1 MADSALFRTLVESS
15 ADLLGSLSPDGRID
29 YVNPA
34 LERFLGES
42 ATTLAGLSLLDLVHA
57 DDRLKVAAALADQRP
72 EAKVTC
78 RLRAQGGAWVSFE
91 VVVHHSSA
99 GLVFDARDISA
110 RLQGEEALRGSEERF
125 RRLFEESRDA
135 ICIGTL
141 DGRLLDINPA
151 GVKLFGY
158 DSKAEILEVDIA
170 QQLYWNPE
178 DRKRTQAE
186 FLAQG
191 YVEDMELE
199 LRTKTGRKIRVIESA
214 TAFFDD
220 NGDIAGFRGLLRD
233 VTEQRQLEDQLRQS
247 QKMEAVGRL
256 AGGVAHDFNNLLTA
270 INGYSE
276 LALARMA
283 PDDPLRNPVEEIR
296 KAGKRATD
304 LTRRLLTL
312 SRHQVVAP
320 RKLNLNRLV
329 VDMEQL
335 LVRVLGEDI
344 QLRTVLD
351 PELPPLWADQGQVEQ
366 IVLNLAVNSRDAMPE
381 GGTLE
386 IETKLVNLPSSDPT
400 LPKTPTTGD
409 FILLKVRDT
418 GFGMEKRVRDH
429 LFEPFFT
436 TKGQGHNAG
445 LGLAIVYGI
454 VKHAGGYV
462 DVESAPGQGTTFFVL
477 FPTAPPKKMVLTE
490 SSGNVGEPLPRGRE
504 TILLVEDETSVRTLV
519 RQILEQQGYSV
530 LAARN
535 AKSAVALCD
544 ESDRPPHLLLTD
556 VVMPGR
562 SGLALAEELQSR
574 FKTLK
579 ILFMSGYSD
588 NHSGIKLLN
597 ERKAAFLAKPFTPE
611 VLARK
616 VREVLDTKNESA

>member
-1 MADSALFRTLVESS
+1 MSNEALFRSLVESS
-15 ADLLGSLSPDGRID
+15 ADLLGSLKSDGRID

-34 LERFLGES
+34 VERFLGE
-42 ATTLAGLSLLDLVHA
+42 AGATLAGMSLLDLIHP
-57 DDRLKVAAALADQRP
+57 DDRTALAAALADDHP
-72 EAKVTC
+72 EAKVIC
-78 RLRAQGGAWVSFE
+78 RLRARSGAWVAFE
-91 VVVHHSSA
+91 MVVRHT
-99 GLVFDARDISA
+99 GGNLVFDARDVSA
-110 RLQGEEALRGSEERF
+110 RRSAEEALRGSEERF

-158 DSKAEILEVDIA
+158 DSKAEMLEVDIA

-178 DRKRTQAE
+178 DRKRTEAE

-220 NGDIAGFRGLLRD
+220 QGEIAGFRGLLRD
-233 VTEQRQLEDQLRQS
+233 VTEHRKLEDQLRQS

-276 LALARMA
+276 LALARMT
-283 PDDPLRNPVEEIR
+283 PEDPLRSSVEEIR

-320 RKLNLNRLV
+320 RKLNLNRIV

-335 LVRVLGEDI
+335 LERVIGEDI

-351 PELPPLWADQGQVEQ
+351 PELPPLYADQGQIEQ
-366 IVLNLAVNSRDAMPE
+366 VVLNLAVNARDAMPE
-381 GGTLE
+381 GGALE
-386 IETKLVNLPSSDPT
+386 IETKLVHLPSSDST

-418 GFGMEKRVRDH
+418 GLGMEKHVRDH

-462 DVESAPGQGTTFFVL
+462 DVESTIGQGATFFVL
-477 FPTAPPKKMVLTE
+477 FPTAPPRRMVLTE
-490 SSGNVGEPLPRGRE
+490 SASGAGEPLPRGRE

-519 RQILEQQGYSV
+519 RQILEQQGYAV

-544 ESDRPPHLLLTD
+544 ESDAAPDLLLTD

-562 SGLALAEELQSR
+562 SGLALAEELQAR

-588 NHSGIKLLN
+588 NHSGVKLLT
-597 ERKAAFLAKPFTPE
+597 ERKAEFLAKPFTPE

-616 VREVLDTKNESA
+616 VREVFDA